1 MSTKAPLRTFLL
13 GTAAAFVAVALPAHA
28 QESTVDAAST
38 SAADSGEIVITGSRL
53 RSPNLE
59 SVSPVTTVSGE
70 EFAIRGTVRTEDLVN
85 QLPQVF
91 AAQGAANSNEATG
104 TAQVDL
110 RGLSPSRTLVLING
124 RRLPYGS
131 PKNIPSDLNQVPTP
145 LIQSVEV
152 LTGGASAVYGSDAIA
167 GVVNFK
173 LMENFSGIR
182 FTGNIAGFQHTND
195 RDDLRGLLDRNN
207 VRVPGAYLK
216 PDKTVWTG
224 FTTEVSA
231 VVGGNIDDNRGNVTA
246 YATYR
251 KVNPILQR
259 DYDYSACALG
269 ATGTGGTEFSCSG
282 SPTNAPANLTNAGG
296 IPGLPTSFRVTGDG
310 QFTAGSQTYNFAPLN
325 YYQRPDERYTL
336 GAMAHYEVNKNFE
349 PYVEASFM
357 EDRSVAQ
364 IAPGTNSAGITV
376 GAGSISGIN
385 CDNPFLSAQQA
396 NFLCTSRGLSTG
408 SIYDTAGNY
417 TGPQSVAQ
425 GVLVA
430 RRNVEGGARQDDI
443 QHQSYRIVIGA
454 RGEIAGPF
462 RYDVYGLYSKVSY
475 RSRFTG
481 DANRR
486 RTANAFN
493 AVRNSAGQIVCAINA
508 DANPNN
514 NDARCSPLDYFG
526 PQASQAAVD
535 YVAEFKSITG
545 DTNLVNVV
553 AAIDGNLGE
562 WGFTSPFAKNG
573 VAVAFGYEFRKNSVD
588 YQPDEVYQA
597 AASPELPINGS
608 IAVKEFFGELNVP
621 LVEDVPFFQSVSFE
635 GAYRYS
641 DYESGFNT
649 DTYKLGLNWS
659 PIRDFRFRGSYQRA
673 VRAPNVIELFSSQ
686 QLFEVELTENA
697 DGSYDPCSGP
707 TPVATF
713 EQCAR
718 TGVTAAQY
726 GNIVDNPA
734 GQFNSLIGGNPDLQP
749 ETAKTL
755 SLGAV
760 FEPRFAPGLTISLDY
775 FDIKVE
781 GLVGSVNPNLAVP
794 NCLNS
799 GDPYFC
805 GLIQRSP
812 GSGSLWQGEN
822 GFFRRFN
829 VNTGSLQT
837 KGVDVAVD
845 YRMNL
850 DDLGIGGGRV
860 NFNLVGTYLDSYKT
874 VPLPNSPTS
883 DVYECKGLYA
893 GLCGRPRPEWRH
905 KFMTTWAPT
914 ERFSLTGTWRY
925 VSSVKIAQSSNQ
937 PALTGSFSGVNR
949 ELGSRSYFDL
959 AASLEARKDLIFRAG
974 VNNLLDKNPPLTTT
988 AAIED
993 GGNGNTYPQ
1002 FYDAAG
1008 RYLFLGVTAGF

>member
-1 MSTKAPLRTFLL
+1 MINRTRVRTALLCSAVLLASAASPGHAQDSTADAS
-13 GTAAAFVAVALPAHA
+13 AAADD
-28 QESTVDAAST
+28 T
-38 SAADSGEIVITGSRL
+38 GEIVVTGSRI

-59 SVSPVTTVSGE
+59 SVSPVTTVSSE
-70 EFAIRGTVRTEDLVN
+70 EFAVRGTVRTEDLVN

-110 RGLSPSRTLVLING
+110 RGLSPSRTLVLVNG

-131 PKNIPSDLNQVPTP
+131 PKNIPSDINQVPTP

-173 LMENFSGIR
+173 LMDNFSGIR
-182 FTGNIAGFQHTND
+182 FTGSVAGFQHDND
-195 RDDLRGLLDRNN
+195 RDELRDLLDTNN
-207 VRVPGAYLK
+207 ERVPGGYLK
-216 PDKTVWTG
+216 PDKSVWNG

-231 VVGGNIDDNRGNVTA
+231 VAGGNIGDNRGNVTA

-251 KVNPILQR
+251 KVNAILQA

-269 ATGTGGTEFSCSG
+269 ATGPNGSEFSCSG
-282 SPTNAPANLTNAGG
+282 SPTNAPANFTNAGG
-296 IPGLPTSFRVTGDG
+296 IPGLPTSFRATADG
-310 QFTAGSQTYNFAPLN
+310 QFVPGSLTYNFAPYN
-325 YYQRPDERYTL
+325 YYQRPDERYAL
-336 GAMAHYEVNKNFE
+336 GAMAHYEVNENFT
-349 PYVEASFM
+349 PYVEMSFM

-396 NFLCTSRGLSTG
+396 SYLCTSRGLSTA

-417 TGPQSVAQ
+417 VGPASVAE

-430 RRNVEGGARQDDI
+430 RRNVEGGNRQDDI
-443 QHQSYRIVIGA
+443 QHQSYRIVLGA

-462 RYDVYGLYSKVSY
+462 RYDVYGIYSKVSY
-475 RSRFTG
+475 RSRFFG
-481 DANRR
+481 DANRQ
-486 RTANAFN
+486 RTADAFN

-514 NDARCSPLDYFG
+514 NDAGCAPLDYFG
-526 PQASQAAVD
+526 PQASAEAVD
-535 YVAEFKSITG
+535 YVAEFKGITG

-562 WGFTSPFAKNG
+562 WGIQSPFASSG

-588 YQPDEVYQA
+588 YLPDEIYQA
-597 AASPELPINGS
+597 AASPELPISGS
-608 IAVKEFFGELNVP
+608 VVAKEFFGEVVIP
-621 LVEDVPFFQSVSFE
+621 LAENMPGLYSLSFE

-641 DYESGFNT
+641 DYDTGFKT
-649 DTYKLGLNWS
+649 DTFKLGMNWS
-659 PIRDFRFRGSYQRA
+659 PIRDFRLRGSYQRA

-697 DGSYDPCSGP
+697 NGSYDPCSGP
-707 TPVATF
+707 TPIATA

-734 GQFNSLIGGNPDLQP
+734 GQFNSLIGGNQDLQP

-760 FEPRFAPGLTISLDY
+760 FEPRFVPGLTISLDY

-781 GLVGSVNPNLAVP
+781 DLVGSVNPNLSIA
-794 NCLNS
+794 NCLSS

-805 GLIQRSP
+805 GLIQRS
-812 GSGSLWQGEN
+812 GSGSLWQSEN
-822 GFFRRFN
+822 GYFRRFN

-837 KGVDVAVD
+837 KGVDVVVD

-850 DDLGIGGGRV
+850 DDLGIGGGRL
-860 NFNLVGTYLDSYKT
+860 NFNLVGTYLDSYRT
-874 VPLPNSPTS
+874 VPLPNSPDS
-883 DVYECKGLYA
+883 DIYECAGLYA

-905 KFMTTWAPT
+905 KLMATWSPT
-914 ERFSLTGTWRY
+914 RSFSVTPTWRY
-925 VSSVKIAQSSNQ
+925 VSSVKIAQTSDQ
-937 PALTGSFSGVNR
+937 PALTGSFSEVNR
-949 ELGSRSYFDL
+949 KLGARSYFDL
-959 AASLEARKDLIFRAG
+959 AASYEVRKDLVFRVG
-974 VNNLLDKNPPLTTT
+974 VNNLFDKDPPLTTT

-993 GGNGNTYPQ
+993 GGNGNSYPQ
-1002 FYDAAG
+1002 FYDATG
-1008 RYLFLGVTAGF
+1008 RYLFLSASVGF